1 MGTAKSPP
9 LIISPSSISNVMIL
23 RGTGRPKVKK
33 KSLSSSVVN
42 GFKDE
47 DIFRDILVT
56 FALDRVLTAINP
68 KVVAP

>member
-1 MGTAKSPP
+1 M
-9 LIISPSSISNVMIL
+9 
-23 RGTGRPKVKK
+23 KK

-47 DIFRDILVT
+47 DIFRDILVA